1 MNRSNSDF
9 CFDVFDFPTIFA
21 PMAYEPLL
29 QLDLPGLKKVKSGKV
44 REIFDLGDSLLFVAS
59 DRISA
64 FDCIMPNGIPR
75 KGEVLTQIS
84 HFWFEQTSNFQ
95 PNHLLAKSTDPLPA
109 ALQPFKAQLQ
119 GRSMIVKKTQP
130 LAIECVVRGYL
141 AGSGWKEYRQSR
153 TVCGIPLP
161 ENLKESSELPEPIF
175 TPATK
180 AETGHDENIS
190 FAEAEKI
197 VGPAIAQQARD
208 ASLQIYSFAR
218 DYARKRGII
227 IADTKFEFGLKDG
240 QLILIDEVLTP
251 DSSRFWPA
259 DAYRPGQGQ
268 PSFDK
273 QFVRDYLET
282 LDWDKSP
289 PAPSLPPEVVAKTQ
303 AKYLEA
309 YERLTGK
316 PL

>member
-1 MNRSNSDF
+1 LNE
-9 CFDVFDFPTIFA
+9 T
-21 PMAYEPLL
+21 LL
-29 QLDLPGLKKVKSGKV
+29 QLDLPGVKKLKSGKV
-44 REIFDLGDSLLFVAS
+44 REVFDLGDRLLFVAS

-84 HFWFEQTSNFQ
+84 YFWFAQTATFQ
-95 PNHLLAKSTDPLPA
+95 PNHLLSAADDPLPA
-109 ALQPFKAQLQ
+109 ALRPYAAQLA
-119 GRSMIVKKTQP
+119 RRCMIVKKAQP

-141 AGSGWKEYRQSR
+141 AGSGWKEYRERQ
-153 TVCGIPLP
+153 TVCGIRLP
-161 ENLKESSELPEPIF
+161 AGLQECSELPEPIF

-190 FAEAEKI
+190 FDEAVKI
-197 VGPAIAQQARD
+197 VGGDVAERVRA
-208 ASLQIYSFAR
+208 ASLKLYKHAR
-218 DYARKRGII
+218 AYARERGII
-227 IADTKFEFGLKDG
+227 IADTKFEFGIYDG
-240 QLILIDEVLTP
+240 ELLLIDEVLTP

-259 DAYRPGQGQ
+259 DRYQPGRNQ

-282 LDWDKSP
+282 LEWDKTP
-289 PAPSLPPEVVAKTQ
+289 PGPKLPEDVVNKTS

-309 YERLTGK
+309 YEKLTGRN
-316 PL
+316 L